1 MGSKNKFGSL
11 ERIKNT
17 LRKLLRKI
25 LHLDTRETRER
36 TERIGFRAVQ
46 MCTRVYGVQ
55 LIDGKQTGTG
65 KYLKKKENLEMA

>member
-17 LRKLLRKI
+17 SKI
-25 LHLDTRETRER
+25 TSTLERLER
-36 TERIGFRAVQ
+36 TERIRAVQ

-65 KYLKKKENLEMA
+65 KDM